1 MSSLNPYLAKL
12 ESCLGGLPPNAR
24 QAVMEELRDHLEDRA
39 AALQAGGLEEE
50 ASMSEAVERFGQA
63 REVGAALRDVHG
75 RGSWAEAL
83 AGMIPFLV
91 IGLAD
96 VLYEY
101 LTYHGHGWSMT
112 RWLFVASYFAL
123 WIGSGVGWV
132 KGFPRWSYPYAG
144 WMLFTHL
151 LGGRMT
157 SGLWIFRGLG
167 ELIPLLVLAA
177 VVLLLTRSL
186 RPLLQF
192 FKGLWH
198 DWTRLSF
205 GLYGMIPVLVTASF
219 DEVTKPYAI
228 PYLVASTV
236 VLAGGA
242 LAYVRS
248 SRTTQRAL
256 ALLTGM
262 TLAWTVTTVGYAIY
276 GWTAM
281 PWRTG
286 PGPWYVEVQGMVAYW
301 GGLLAFFLA
310 PALLNLLRRSA
321 QSIRAA

>member
-1 MSSLNPYLAKL
+1 M
-12 ESCLGGLPPNAR
+12 R
-24 QAVMEELRDHLEDRA
+24 
-39 AALQAGGLEEE
+39 AGGLELEKE
-50 ASMSEAVERFGQA
+50 ASMSEAIERFGQA
-63 REVGAALRDVHG
+63 REIGAALRDAPG
-75 RGSWAEAL
+75 RGSWGEAL
-83 AGMIPFLV
+83 AGMMPFLV

-112 RWLFVASYFAL
+112 RWLFVASYFVL
-123 WIGSGVGWV
+123 WIGLDVGWV
-132 KGFPRWSYPYAG
+132 KGFPRWSYSYVG
-144 WMLFTHL
+144 WILFIHL
-151 LGGRMT
+151 LGGGVS

-167 ELIPLLVLAA
+167 EWIPLLVVA
-177 VVLLLTRSL
+177 VIALLLTRSV

-205 GLYGMIPVLVTASF
+205 GLYGMMPVLVIASF

-236 VLAGGA
+236 ALAGGA
-242 LAYVRS
+242 LAYVRGA
-248 SRTTQRAL
+248 RTTQRAL

-286 PGPWYVEVQGMVAYW
+286 PGPWYVEIQGMVVYW

-310 PALLNLLRRSA
+310 PGLLSVLRRSI